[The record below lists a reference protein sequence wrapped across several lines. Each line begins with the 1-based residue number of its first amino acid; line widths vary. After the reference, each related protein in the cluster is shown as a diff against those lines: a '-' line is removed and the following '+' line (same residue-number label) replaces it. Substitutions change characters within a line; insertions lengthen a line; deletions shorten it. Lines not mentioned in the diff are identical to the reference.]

1 MRRALLTIAL
11 AAALVPVPRAQSTPG
26 SQPKLVV
33 LIVVDQMRADY
44 VTRFRGEWSSGLR
57 RLLTRGAW
65 FSNAAYPYML
75 TFTCA
80 GHATIATGALPH
92 RHGIMQNTWFDR
104 QAGKIVRCSED
115 DRPKSVLYGGTGG
128 EGDSAARLL
137 VPTFADRMRT
147 ERKARVVTLSLKA
160 RSAIMMAGQAGDAVT
175 WRNES
180 LDGWQT
186 SSAYG
191 DSVPAVKAF
200 VDANPVEADY
210 GKPWSRSL
218 PRARYRYPDVLPG
231 EMPPGGWTPIF
242 PHVLTSRTGK
252 PDAEFYT
259 QWERSPYGDAYLG
272 RLAAALATSL
282 ELGRRDTTDV
292 LAVSFSSPDLV
303 GHAFGPLSEE
313 VQDMYARLDR
323 TIGTLLDRLDRL
335 VGNDQYV
342 VALTADHGVSG
353 VPEQLKLDGKDAGK
367 LNIRALGDV
376 VDRAATEALGPGKY
390 VANGN
395 YNDVYFAP
403 GMYEM
408 LKANPGAFNAVLAE
422 LSRQPSVA
430 RVFRREE
437 LADPSASASSDVAL
451 RAAALSYLPDR
462 SGDLIAAMKPGW
474 MFTGLATTH
483 GSATEDDQRV
493 PIIFYGRG
501 IKPGESRDAVTPADV
516 APTLAVLSGIT
527 LPQAEGQPLRTALAG
542 AASTSTRP

>member
-11 AAALVPVPRAQSTPG
+11 AAALVPISRAQSTSG
-26 SQPKLVV
+26 SPKLAV

-57 RLLTRGAW
+57 RLVTRGAW
-65 FSNAAYPYML
+65 FSNAAYPYMA
-75 TFTCA
+75 TFTCP
-80 GHATIATGALPH
+80 GHATISTGAFPH

-104 QAGKIVRCSED
+104 QSGKIVRCSED
-115 DRPKSVLYGGTGG
+115 NRPKSVLYGGTGG

-147 ERKARVVTLSLKA
+147 ERKSRIVTLSLKA
-160 RSAIMMAGQAGDAVT
+160 RSAIMLAGQAGDSVT

-186 SSAYG
+186 STAYG
-191 DSVPAVKAF
+191 GAVAAVQAF
-200 VDANPVEADY
+200 VDANPVDADY
-210 GKPWSRSL
+210 GKSWTRSL

-231 EMPPGGWTPIF
+231 EMPPGGWSPVF

-272 RLAAALATSL
+272 RMAAALATSF
-282 ELGRRDTTDV
+282 ELGRRDTPDV

-335 VGNDQYV
+335 VGSDQYV
-342 VALTADHGVSG
+342 VALSADHGVSG

-367 LNIRALGDV
+367 LTIRALGDV
-376 VDRAATEALGPGKY
+376 VERAAADALGPGKY
-390 VANGN
+390 VASGN
-395 YNDVYFAP
+395 YNDVYFQP
-403 GMYEM
+403 GMYEK
-408 LKANPGAFNAVLAE
+408 LKASPAALNAVIAE
-422 LSRQPSVA
+422 LSKEPSVA

-437 LADPSASASSDVAL
+437 LADPAASTSTDVAL

-474 MFTGLATTH
+474 LFTGLATTH

-493 PIIFYGRG
+493 PLILYGRG
-501 IKPGESRDAVTPADV
+501 IKPGEYRDAATPADI
-516 APTLAVLSGIT
+516 APSLSALFGIAM
-527 LPQAEGQPLRTALAG
+527 PQAEGQPLRAALAG
-542 AASTSTRP
+542 QASTSTRP

>member
-11 AAALVPVPRAQSTPG
+11 AAALVAVPRAQSPSG
-26 SQPKLVV
+26 PPKLVV

-44 VTRFRGEWSSGLR
+44 VTRFRGEWSGGLR
-57 RLLTRGAW
+57 RMVTRGAW

-80 GHATIATGALPH
+80 GHATISTGALPH

-137 VPTFADRMRT
+137 VPTFAEVMRS
-147 ERKARVVTLSLKA
+147 ERKSRVVTLSLKA
-160 RSAIMMAGQAGDAVT
+160 RSAIMLAGQAADAVT

-186 SSAYG
+186 STAYG
-191 DSVPAVKAF
+191 GPVAAVQAF

-210 GKPWSRSL
+210 GKSWVRSL

-231 EMPPGGWTPIF
+231 EMPPGGWTLVF

-259 QWERSPYGDAYLG
+259 QWERSPYGDEYLG
-272 RLAAALATSL
+272 RMAAALASSF

-323 TIGTLLDRLDRL
+323 TIGVLFDRLDRL
-335 VGNDQYV
+335 VGRDQYV
-342 VALTADHGVSG
+342 VALSADHGVSG

-367 LNIRALGDV
+367 LNIRALGD
-376 VDRAATEALGPGKY
+376 AAEHAAIEALGPGKY
-390 VANGN
+390 VASGN
-395 YNDVYFAP
+395 YNDVYFLP
-403 GMYEM
+403 GVYDK
-408 LKANPGAFNAVLAE
+408 LKANSSALNAVVTE
-422 LSRQPSVA
+422 LSKQPSVA

-437 LADPSASASSDVAL
+437 LADPAAPTSSDIAL
-451 RAAALSYLPDR
+451 RAAALSYVADR
-462 SGDLIAAMKPGW
+462 NGDLIVAMKPGW

-501 IKPGESRDAVTPADV
+501 IKPGEYRDAATPADV
-516 APTLAVLSGIT
+516 TPTLAALFGIT
-527 LPQAEGQPLRTALAG
+527 MPQAEGQPLRAALAG

>member
-11 AAALVPVPRAQSTPG
+11 AATLVPIPRAQSTSG
-26 SQPKLVV
+26 SPKLTV

-57 RLLTRGAW
+57 RLLTKGAW
-65 FSNAAYPYML
+65 FSNAAYPYMA
-75 TFTCA
+75 TFTCP
-80 GHATIATGALPH
+80 GHATISTGAFPH
-92 RHGIMQNTWFDR
+92 RHGITQNTWFDR
-104 QAGKIVRCSED
+104 QSGKIVRCSED
-115 DRPKSVLYGGTGG
+115 DRPKTVLYGGSGG

-137 VPTFADRMRT
+137 VPTFADQMRS
-147 ERKARVVTLSLKA
+147 ERRSRIVTLSLKA
-160 RSAIMMAGQAGDAVT
+160 RSAIMLAGQSGDAVT
-175 WRNES
+175 WRNET

-186 SSAYG
+186 STAFG
-191 DSVPAVKAF
+191 GPVAAVKAF
-200 VDANPVEADY
+200 VDANPVDADY
-210 GKPWSRSL
+210 GQTWSRSL

-231 EMPPGGWTPIF
+231 EMPPGGWTPVF

-272 RLAAALATSL
+272 RMAASLAASF

-292 LAVSFSSPDLV
+292 LGVSFSSPDLV

-342 VALTADHGVSG
+342 VAFTADHGVSG
-353 VPEQLKLDGKDAGK
+353 VPDQLKLDGKDAGK

-376 VDRAATEALGPGKY
+376 VERAAAEALGPGKY

-395 YNDVYFAP
+395 YNDVYFEP
-403 GMYEM
+403 GMYDK
-408 LKANPGAFNAVLAE
+408 LKASPAAFDAVVAE

-437 LADPSASASSDVAL
+437 LANPAASTSSDIAL
-451 RAAALSYLPDR
+451 RAAALSYVADR
-462 SGDLIAAMKPGW
+462 SGDLIVAMKPGW
-474 MFTGLATTH
+474 LFTGLATTH

-501 IKPGESRDAVTPADV
+501 IKPGEYREAATPADV
-516 APTLAVLSGIT
+516 APTLAIVTGVSM
-527 LPQAEGQPLRTALAG
+527 PQAEGRPLRAALTG
-542 AASTSTRP
+542 ASTSTRP

>member
-1 MRRALLTIAL
+1 MRRALITIAL
-11 AAALVPVPRAQSTPG
+11 AAAIVPIPRAQSTSG
-26 SQPKLVV
+26 SPKLAV

-44 VTRFRGEWSSGLR
+44 VNRFRGEWSGGLR
-57 RLLTRGAW
+57 RMVTRGAW

-80 GHATIATGALPH
+80 GHATISTGAFPH

-115 DRPKSVLYGGTGG
+115 DKQKAVLYGGTGG

-137 VPTFADRMRT
+137 LPTFADRMRAGH
-147 ERKARVVTLSLKA
+147 KSRVVTLSLKA
-160 RSAIMMAGQAGDAVT
+160 RSAIMLAGQAADAVT
-175 WRNES
+175 WRNEG

-186 SSAYG
+186 STAYG
-191 DSVPAVKAF
+191 EPVAAVKAF
-200 VDANPVEADY
+200 VDGNPVEADY
-210 GKPWSRSL
+210 GKTWSRSL
-218 PRARYRYPDVLPG
+218 PRSRYRYPDALPG
-231 EMPPGGWTPIF
+231 EMPPGGWSPVF
-242 PHVLTSRTGK
+242 PHVLQSRTGK

-259 QWERSPYGDAYLG
+259 QWERSPYGDEYLG
-272 RLAAALATSL
+272 RVAGALAASF
-282 ELGRRDTTDV
+282 ELGRRDTSDV

-313 VQDMYARLDR
+313 VQDVFARLDR
-323 TIGTLLDRLDRL
+323 TIGTFLDRLDRL

-353 VPEQLKLDGKDAGK
+353 VPDQLKLDGKDAGK
-367 LNIRALGDV
+367 LNIRAIGDV
-376 VDRAATEALGPGKY
+376 VERAAAEALGPGKY

-403 GMYEM
+403 GMYEK
-408 LKANPGAFNAVLAE
+408 LKASPAAFNAVVAE

-430 RVFRREE
+430 RVFRRED
-437 LADPSASASSDVAL
+437 LADPAAATSTDVAL
-451 RAAALSYLPDR
+451 RAAALSYVADR
-462 SGDLIAAMKPGW
+462 SGDLIVAMKPGW

-493 PIIFYGRG
+493 PIILYGRG
-501 IKPGESRDAVTPADV
+501 IKPGEYRDAATPADV
-516 APTLAVLSGIT
+516 TPTLAALFGIT
-527 LPQAEGQPLRTALAG
+527 MPQAEGQPLRTALAG
-542 AASTSTRP
+542 AAATSTRP